1 MDLIGDV
8 GGVQTILVVFGGYIT
23 GLVAERLLHA
33 EMMKQIYHTSQ
44 NKKSLAKA
52 EAAKKRAKK
61 YRKAKIDDMTNNE
74 DMMMDTEA
82 SK

>member
-33 EMMKQIYHTSQ
+33 EMMK
-44 NKKSLAKA
+44 
-52 EAAKKRAKK
+52 
-61 YRKAKIDDMTNNE
+61 
-74 DMMMDTEA
+74 
-82 SK
+82 